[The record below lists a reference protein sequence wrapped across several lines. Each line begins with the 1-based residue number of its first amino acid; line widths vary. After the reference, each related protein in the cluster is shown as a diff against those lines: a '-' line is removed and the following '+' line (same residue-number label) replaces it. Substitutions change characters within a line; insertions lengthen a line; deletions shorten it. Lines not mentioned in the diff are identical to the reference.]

1 MAGVVI
7 VDLGL
12 AGMVVA
18 VLSLI
23 RPLAF
28 LGVSDRRLA
37 ALLLIASVA
46 VAIIG
51 ASLPAR
57 EVRINSPQCEL
68 DGFFPAYQ
76 FHEFHSVRVAAPR
89 ERVYRA
95 VQEVHADEIFLFRTL
110 VWMRRFGRPGPE
122 SILNPP
128 PGKPLLEVA
137 SRTGFLPLAEEPN
150 REILLGML
158 AAAPQGWRR
167 AAKPTIEGY
176 RNLLNSRPDGFA
188 FAGINFRL
196 EECGAN
202 CTLLSTET
210 RVFAADV
217 STRHRFARYWR
228 VIYPGS
234 AFIRRMWL
242 RAIAKRA
249 EVSS

>member
-7 VDLGL
+7 VDVGL
-12 AGMVVA
+12 VGMFVA

-46 VAIIG
+46 VIIIG

-57 EVRINSPQCEL
+57 EIRISSPRCEL
-68 DGFFPAYQ
+68 DRFFPAYQ
-76 FHEFHSVRVAAPR
+76 FHEFHAIRIAASR

-95 VQEVHADEIFLFRTL
+95 LKDVSADEIFLFRTL

-137 SRTGFLPLAEEPN
+137 SKTSFLPLAEDPN
-150 REILLGML
+150 RELVLGTL
-158 AAAPQGWRR
+158 VAAPRGWRPS
-167 AAKPTIEGY
+167 AKPTAEGY
-176 RNLLNSRPDGFA
+176 QKLLNSRPAGFA

-196 EECGAN
+196 EDCGTN

-210 RVFAADV
+210 RVFATDA
-217 STRHRFARYWR
+217 STRRRFARYWR

-242 RAIAKRA
+242 RAIAKSA
-249 EVSS
+249 EG

>member
-1 MAGVVI
+1 MGGVVL

-12 AGMVVA
+12 LGMLIGG
-18 VLSLI
+18 LSLV
-23 RPLAF
+23 RPLAI

-37 ALLLIASVA
+37 ALVLIAS
-46 VAIIG
+46 AIVVVVG

-57 EVRINSPQCEL
+57 EVRVSSPQCDL
-68 DGFFPAYQ
+68 DRFFPAYQ
-76 FHEFHSVRVAAPR
+76 FHEFHSMRIAAPL

-95 VQEVHADEIFLFRTL
+95 VKDVSADEIFLFGTL
-110 VWMRRFGRPGPE
+110 VWIRRLGRPGPE

-137 SRTGFLPLAEEPN
+137 SKTSFLTLADEPN
-150 REILLGML
+150 REIVLGTL
-158 AAAPQGWRR
+158 VAAPPGWRP
-167 AAKPTIEGY
+167 AARPTAENY
-176 RNLLNSRPDGFA
+176 LNFLRSQPPGFA

-196 EECGAN
+196 QDCGPD
-202 CTLLSTET
+202 CTLLTTET
-210 RVFAADV
+210 RVFASDAPV
-217 STRHRFARYWR
+217 RRRFARYWR

-249 EVSS
+249 KDTK